1 MESLQNISDMRSRF
15 LRNNPNVN
23 VIRMD
28 AYGAAV
34 LLAKV
39 NSSQETE
46 QVFHAKGDEIH
57 LPSDMLTGEGS
68 EAIKGGSAQVGT
80 SSGRGQQGTLRNMR
94 PCNHD
99 IVTLL
104 LKRSYTVG

>member
-15 LRNNPNVN
+15 LRNDPNVN

-39 NSSQETE
+39 NSSQGKE
-46 QVFHAKGDEIH
+46 QVFRVKKDEIH
-57 LPSDMLTGEGS
+57 LPAVMLTGEGS
-68 EAIKGGSAQVGT
+68 EALKGGSAQVGT
-80 SSGRGQQGTLRNMR
+80 GWGVANKALVKT
-94 PCNHD
+94 
-99 IVTLL
+99 
-104 LKRSYTVG
+104 